1 MRFLENPI
9 CKHCFLKKSHSHCTG
24 VRMWAYLWGDHPSP
38 HNCLSQGRKGLAV
51 PEDICLLANAVS
63 VPPALCREGP
73 QPGQGFVQLVC
84 STGAQAQ
91 PRTTQPPTTVHPGHT
106 PRPPRPRAA
115 LAVVGG
121 GAWCWPVALT
131 VQSSPQGLVQKGL
144 QGRREG
150 GTWPE
155 VAVPSHPRLG
165 TSPALLATS
174 VSGTRW
180 GAGGK
185 PLQRKP
191 LSQGLRGRRGV
202 VEEGL
207 SWGRGAAG
215 AKA

>member
-1 MRFLENPI
+1 MGISLGGPPLTPQLPFSRSEGAGSPGGHLSLGECGQCPPSSVQGGAAAWTRI
-9 CKHCFLKKSHSHCTG
+9 RPTCVQHWGSGSATYHPATHHCPSRSH
-24 VRMWAYLWGDHPSP
+24 AP
-38 HNCLSQGRKGLAV
+38 
-51 PEDICLLANAVS
+51 
-63 VPPALCREGP
+63 
-73 QPGQGFVQLVC
+73 
-84 STGAQAQ
+84 
-91 PRTTQPPTTVHPGHT
+91 
-106 PRPPRPRAA
+106 PPRPRAA

-207 SWGRGAAG
+207 SWGRGVAG
-215 AKA
+215 AKARGRA